1 MTQLDATLD
10 AKAIATIRGLAM
22 DGPHEARS
30 GHQGTAMSL
39 APVAHV
45 LWSRVMNFDSSN
57 PSWFDRDRF
66 VLSPGHASIL
76 QYSLL
81 HLYGF
86 GLTNQDL
93 REFRQWDSAT
103 PGHPEVGH
111 TAGVEVTTGPLGA
124 GISNAVGM
132 AIAEE
137 SLRSRLGSDICDH
150 YIYGICS
157 DGDLQEGISHEA
169 ASLAGHLGLG
179 RLIFVYDDN
188 KISIDGPTSISFSD
202 DSANRFRSYGWD
214 VTEVGA
220 IGEDLDALE
229 AAIRAAKGV
238 TDKPSLIVLETEI
251 AVPATESAGTSHAH
265 GYAIF
270 DDEIAATKE
279 VLGLPTNE
287 KFFVGD
293 DVLAACEASGVR
305 GAPAR
310 EAWESRVGSY
320 AGNRDELDALLNT
333 TPLTGWKDALPTWE
347 PGENEATRKASGK
360 VVQIMA
366 EHMPSL
372 VGGGADLTGNTGTT
386 ISDLGVFSAD
396 DRTGRQ
402 LYFGIREHGMGGA
415 MVGMAAHGGIF
426 PLGGTFLVFSDYMR
440 GAVRL
445 AALSKL
451 PMVFSWTHDSVGVGE
466 DGPTH
471 QPVEHVASLRAM
483 PGLDVW
489 RPADANETV
498 AAWIAAVEAGGPT
511 AMVLSRQGLPVLAG
525 TSNRDSVLRGGYV
538 VADSDQDAQ
547 IVLVSSGSEVQHCV
561 AAASALRNEGIQA
574 RVVSLPCWEVFERQD
589 DSYRSSVIPSELPA
603 VSIEAGSTFGWARY
617 ADTTLG
623 IDRFGASAPGG
634 LVMEKLG
641 ITADAVVAAARNLL
655 AG

>member
-1 MTQLDATLD
+1 
-10 AKAIATIRGLAM
+10 
-22 DGPHEARS
+22 
-30 GHQGTAMSL
+30 MSL

-45 LWSRVMNFDSSN
+45 MWSRIMNFDAAN
-57 PSWFDRDRF
+57 PNWFDRDRF

-86 GLTNQDL
+86 GLSTQDL
-93 REFRQWDSAT
+93 QEFRQWDSAT

-137 SLRSRLGSDICDH
+137 SLRSRLGPEICDH
-150 YIYGICS
+150 YVYGICS

-229 AAIRAAKGV
+229 AAILAAKNV
-238 TDKPSLIVLETEI
+238 TDKPSLIVLQTEI
-251 AVPATESAGTSHAH
+251 GVPATESAGTSHVH

-270 DDEIAATKE
+270 DEEIAATKA
-279 VLGLPTNE
+279 VLGLPTDE
-287 KFFVGD
+287 KFSVSD
-293 DVLAACEASGVR
+293 DVRSACEAAGTR
-305 GAPAR
+305 GASLR
-310 EAWESRVGSY
+310 EAWESRVSAY
-320 AGNRDELDALLNT
+320 AGDRAELDAIMNSS
-333 TPLTGWKDALPTWE
+333 PLDGWKDALPTWE
-347 PGENEATRKASGK
+347 PGEKEATRKASGK
-360 VVQIMA
+360 IVQILA
-366 EHMPSL
+366 EKMPSL
-372 VGGGADLTGNTGTT
+372 IGGGADLTGNTGTT
-386 ISDLGVFSAD
+386 ISDLGVFSVD
-396 DRTGRQ
+396 DRSGRQ

-445 AALSKL
+445 AALSKM

-489 RPADANETV
+489 RPADANETS
-498 AAWIAAVEAGGPT
+498 AAWIAAVEANGPT

-525 TSNRDSVLRGGYV
+525 TSDRDTVLRGGYV
-538 VADSDQDAQ
+538 VAESDEPAQ

-561 AAASALRNEGIQA
+561 AAASTLRSEGIQA

-589 DSYRSSVIPSELPA
+589 EDYQTSVIPPDLPA

-623 IDRFGASAPGG
+623 IDRFGASAPGDV
-634 LVMEKLG
+634 VMEKLG
-641 ITADAVVAAARNLL
+641 MTADAVASAARDLL
-655 AG
+655 G